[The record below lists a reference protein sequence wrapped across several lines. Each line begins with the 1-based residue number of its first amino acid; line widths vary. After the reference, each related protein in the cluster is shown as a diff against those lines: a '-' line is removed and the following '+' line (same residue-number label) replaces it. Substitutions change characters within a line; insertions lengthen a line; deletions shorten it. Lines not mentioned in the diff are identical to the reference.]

1 MGTGHRD
8 RNKTGRSRA
17 AMDRRGSEEMNKKDI
32 KAFAKD
38 VAKKNAV
45 LREMMRA
52 ALQVKR
58 RAKYRRHTKGCV
70 TDDKTIVF
78 STFNGRSYGCTPK
91 AVFLYMQQ
99 DERFRDYHFIWSMKD
114 PEKHQ
119 YLNDFPNTRV
129 VKDNS
134 PEYDR
139 ALGTAKYWFFNYR
152 IYDHIYP
159 RKDQV
164 YIQCWHGTPLKRLGY
179 DLETTDNAMNNLKEI
194 RKKYRTDAEKFS
206 YILSPSPFCTDK
218 FGSAWNLKE
227 TGQTDKIVE
236 VGYPRDDYM
245 YNYTE
250 DEAAA
255 VRKALGL
262 PEDKKILLYAPT
274 WRDNQHDSKIGYV
287 YRNEVDF
294 DRLREALQDEY
305 VILFRAHYLVA
316 NSFDFE
322 KYKGFIYDV
331 SHYDDINELY
341 VISDLLVTDY
351 SSVFFDYANLKR
363 PIIFYMY
370 DLEYY
375 KDELRGFY
383 LDLSELPGP
392 ITTDEEGLIKAVKDT
407 AGFRYD
413 EAYAAFNERFNGL
426 NDGHAAKR
434 LAERVIFGE

>member
-8 RNKTGRSRA
+8 RKKTGRIRA

-179 DLETTDNAMNNLKEI
+179 DIQEDGNAMNSLW
-194 RKKYRTDAEKFS
+194 
-206 YILSPSPFCTDK
+206 C
-218 FGSAWNLKE
+218 
-227 TGQTDKIVE
+227 
-236 VGYPRDDYM
+236 
-245 YNYTE
+245 
-250 DEAAA
+250 
-255 VRKALGL
+255 
-262 PEDKKILLYAPT
+262 
-274 WRDNQHDSKIGYV
+274 
-287 YRNEVDF
+287 
-294 DRLREALQDEY
+294 
-305 VILFRAHYLVA
+305 
-316 NSFDFE
+316 
-322 KYKGFIYDV
+322 
-331 SHYDDINELY
+331 
-341 VISDLLVTDY
+341 
-351 SSVFFDYANLKR
+351 
-363 PIIFYMY
+363 
-370 DLEYY
+370 
-375 KDELRGFY
+375 
-383 LDLSELPGP
+383 
-392 ITTDEEGLIKAVKDT
+392 
-407 AGFRYD
+407 
-413 EAYAAFNERFNGL
+413 
-426 NDGHAAKR
+426 
-434 LAERVIFGE
+434 